1 MWFWPRIYTQHT
13 RTHTHTHTHTHTRTH
28 AHTHTHAQSFL
39 FHSQGELKIS
49 KTKRIIDQKAGGILR
64 YDEKEFWDGMASGVL
79 RPEPSHANSNTDEL
93 KEKLYGLRN
102 SVLLAMLVI
111 NVIWMVLLLT
121 IDLTY
126 FESLGIDSSLLPI
139 AFSVLYFGVIL
150 IQFAALVVHRVE
162 TLAQYVARA
171 NIKQ

>member
-1 MWFWPRIYTQHT
+1 
-13 RTHTHTHTHTHTRTH
+13 
-28 AHTHTHAQSFL
+28 
-39 FHSQGELKIS
+39 
-49 KTKRIIDQKAGGILR
+49 
-64 YDEKEFWDGMASGVL
+64 MANGVL
-79 RPEPSHANSNTDEL
+79 RPEPSHANNNTDEL

-126 FESLGIDSSLLPI
+126 FEFLNIDNSLLPI

-150 IQFAALVVHRVE
+150 IQFVALVVHRVE
-162 TLAQYVARA
+162 TLAQYVARS
-171 NIKQ
+171 NIKKRSF